1 MYIIP
6 IRQFSILYTLQ
17 GLCYIVFQKKNSLDL
32 HRPMRNYLCASR
44 HDRLVDRRACFQQA
58 RPVTNVADN
67 TIDLPWQNFR
77 SPEFRANFAR
87 NYRYLWRRPNFL
99 ITQRR
104 IGERKPVYRKRASSI
119 QTVVWIQQWTVTDR
133 RTDTERH
140 RHRATAIQYRARIA
154 SRVKNTSSQIFT

>member
-1 MYIIP
+1 MTAPGCQCSLYIIP
-6 IRQFSILYTLQ
+6 IRQFSILYTVQ
-17 GLCYIVFQKKNSLDL
+17 GLCYIVFQKKTHLIYS
-32 HRPMRNYLCASR
+32 RPMRNYLCASR

-104 IGERKPVYRKRASSI
+104 MDERKPACRKRARFEQSFGCNS
-119 QTVVWIQQWTVTDR
+119 DL
-133 RTDTERH
+133 
-140 RHRATAIQYRARIA
+140 
-154 SRVKNTSSQIFT
+154 